1 MDLSEPGKKAS
12 YLTGAAVLTAT
23 VAFTK
28 VIGAIY
34 KIPLFN
40 LLGDEGSGHFNVMYN
55 IYTLILTLSTAG
67 VPVAISR
74 LISEARAQDRPR
86 QAARYYSV
94 GLWTF
99 TLVGIVGMAVMLLFG
114 RSFAEFMSDPKV
126 YLGVWVLAPA
136 VFFAC
141 VLSPLRGWSQG
152 RSDMVPTAISQIM
165 EVLCKLIFGIAI
177 AWYLKSQGYGVH
189 IIAAGAIAGI
199 TIGLGL
205 DVPILAILR
214 RRAARREP
222 KPVTL
227 DKPMSR
233 IETLKKIVWV
243 SVPIMLS
250 SSVLN
255 IINLVD
261 SSLVRWRLGTG
272 AGLSE
277 QMVDVLYGV
286 YSKGMTFF
294 SVPNAFISPI
304 GVAVVPV
311 VAAAMASHDHKAAK
325 TTIESSLRVTNL
337 LAMPAAV
344 GLFVL
349 AGPIFEVVFPGS
361 NEHGPALLSMLGI
374 ASYFVCAYLI
384 SNSILQATGH
394 EKLAL
399 VALPV
404 GGLLKI
410 GINYVLVG
418 NPAINISGAPVG
430 TLACYMAITLLNS
443 VFIAV
448 TSPERPR
455 LLRVTIR
462 PLLCSALMGAAA
474 WGVQG
479 LCERWLLPAL
489 GGGRL
494 AGAVCLAV
502 TVLAAVFVY
511 AVLIVLLR
519 ALTKEDI
526 LLLPK
531 GEKLA
536 KLLKIR

>member
-1 MDLSEPGKKAS
+1 MELSEPEKKAS

-23 VAFTK
+23 VALTK

-86 QAARYYSV
+86 QAGRYYSV

-99 TLVGIVGMAVMLLFG
+99 TLVGLAGMAVMLLFG
-114 RSFAEFMSDPKV
+114 RDMAEFMSDPKV

-152 RSDMVPTAISQIM
+152 RSDMVPTAVSQIM

-205 DVPILAILR
+205 DVPLLAVMR
-214 RRAARREP
+214 RRALRREP

-227 DKPMSR
+227 DEPMSR
-233 IETLKKIVWV
+233 RETLKKIVWV

-255 IINLVD
+255 IITLVD

-272 AGLSE
+272 AGMSE

-286 YSKGMTFF
+286 YSKGLTFF

-311 VAAAMASHDHKAAK
+311 VAAAMAARDYKGAKA
-325 TTIESSLRVTNL
+325 TVESSLRVTNL

-344 GLFVL
+344 GLLIL
-349 AGPIFEVVFPGS
+349 ARPIFEVVFPGS

-399 VALPV
+399 AALPV

-418 NPAINISGAPVG
+418 NPKINISGAPVG
-430 TLACYMAITLLNS
+430 TLACYVTIALLNFI
-443 VFIAV
+443 FIAV

-455 LLRVTIR
+455 FLRVTVR
-462 PLLCSALMGAAA
+462 PLLCAALMGAAA

-479 LCERWLLPAL
+479 LCERRLLPLL

-494 AGAVCLAV
+494 GGAVCLAV
-502 TVLAAVFVY
+502 TILVSVCVY
-511 AVLIVLLR
+511 AVLVVLLR

-536 KLLKIR
+536 KLLKIL

>member
-99 TLVGIVGMAVMLLFG
+99 TFVGLVGMAVMLVFG
-114 RSFAEFMSDPKV
+114 RDLAAFMSDPKV

-152 RSDMVPTAISQIM
+152 RNDMVPTAISQIM

-222 KPVTL
+222 RPVTL
-227 DKPMSR
+227 DEPMSR
-233 IETLKKIVWV
+233 RETLKKIVWV

-277 QMVDVLYGV
+277 KMVDVLYGV

-311 VAAAMASHDHKAAK
+311 VAAAMASRDHKSAK
-325 TTIESSLRVTNL
+325 ATIESSLRVTNL
-337 LAMPAAV
+337 LAMPAAA

-418 NPAINISGAPVG
+418 DPAVNISGAPVG
-430 TLACYMAITLLNS
+430 TLACYVTITLLNS

-455 LLRVTIR
+455 FLKVTVR
-462 PLLCSALMGAAA
+462 PLLCSVLMGAAA
-474 WGVQG
+474 WGIQG
-479 LCERWLLPAL
+479 LCQRHLLPLL

-494 AGAVCLAV
+494 AGAVCLAL

-511 AVLIVLLR
+511 AVLIILFR